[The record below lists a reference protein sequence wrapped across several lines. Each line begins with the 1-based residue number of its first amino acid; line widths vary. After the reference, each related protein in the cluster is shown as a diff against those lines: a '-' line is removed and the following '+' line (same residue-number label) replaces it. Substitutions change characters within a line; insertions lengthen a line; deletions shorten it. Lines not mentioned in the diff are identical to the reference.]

1 LNSILHIT
9 EVIKGGI
16 ASYIDELYLYHKKDD
31 AIKFQFYI
39 SKEELDELKFVDK
52 KLIYTFNKKK
62 RSTLFFIKY
71 FFGLIK
77 LLISLK
83 PKVIH
88 CHSSFAGF
96 FVRFIYLFKFWN
108 RPVIIYTP
116 HSWSFMMD
124 TSYFKKKIYIFIER
138 LLSIV
143 TTKIICVSKYEF
155 EYAVSVG
162 INKNKME
169 VVYNGVVDTINRNDY
184 NNIQF
189 DANYI
194 NCLYV
199 GRLDL
204 QKGIDLLISAFNQ
217 LDDSFRLHIVGE
229 KVLANL
235 DIENN
240 KKCIFY
246 GWISREDIDFFYRNC
261 DIVVVPSRWDG
272 LPIVPLEGMKNS
284 KPLLVSDIGPL
295 KELINGKN
303 GLIFKKGDVDS
314 LVDCLK
320 KIPNCDL
327 QLMGEESKMVFKNNF
342 DSLITNKKLNKIY
355 KQYI

>member
-1 LNSILHIT
+1 MNSILHIT

-16 ASYIDELYLYHKKDD
+16 ASYIDELYLYHKKDNS
-31 AIKFQFYI
+31 IKFKFYI
-39 SKEELDELKFVDK
+39 SKQEIDELKFVDK

-62 RSTLFFIKY
+62 RSLLFFINY

-77 LLISLK
+77 LLYYLN

-96 FVRFIYLFKFWN
+96 FVRFFYLLKFWN
-108 RPVIIYTP
+108 RPIIIYTP

-124 TSYFKKKIYIFIER
+124 ISRFKKYIYILIEK

-143 TTKIICVSKYEF
+143 TTKIICVSNYEF
-155 EYAVSVG
+155 EYALSVG
-162 INKNKME
+162 INKDKME
-169 VVYNGVVDTINRNDY
+169 VIYNGVVDSINMNNY
-184 NNIQF
+184 KNIQF
-189 DANYI
+189 DDNYI

-204 QKGIDLLISAFNQ
+204 QKGIDLLISAFDKIDNR
-217 LDDSFRLHIVGE
+217 FKLHIVGE
-229 KVLANL
+229 KVLDNL

-246 GWISREDIDFFYRNC
+246 GWVSRKDIDFFYRNC
-261 DIVVVPSRWDG
+261 DIIVIPSRWDG

-295 KELINGKN
+295 KELVNDKN
-303 GLIFKKGDVDS
+303 GLFFEKGNVDS
-314 LVDCLK
+314 LVNCLN
-320 KIPNCDL
+320 KIPNCGL
-327 QLMGEESKMVFKNNF
+327 KMMGKESKLVFKNKF
-342 DSLITNKKLNKIY
+342 DSLITNKKLNAIY
-355 KQYI
+355 KKYI